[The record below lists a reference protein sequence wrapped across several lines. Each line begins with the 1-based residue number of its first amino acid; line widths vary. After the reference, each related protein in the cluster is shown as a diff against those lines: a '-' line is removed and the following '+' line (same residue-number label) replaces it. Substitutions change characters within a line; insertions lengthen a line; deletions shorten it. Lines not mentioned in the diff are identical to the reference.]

1 LPDGLIEETGMGDEK
16 WNLERVRAELYEAR
30 TKVFVIAKV
39 LETGSLSFTGHPE
52 WALVVKP
59 LLKDLKEYVA
69 QIETLMKEE
78 ETLKPVD

>member
-1 LPDGLIEETGMGDEK
+1 MSEEK
-16 WNLERVRAELYEAR
+16 WNLEKVRAELYEAR

-39 LETGSLSFTGHPE
+39 LETGSLSFTGRPE

-59 LLKDLKEYVA
+59 LLKDLKENVA
-69 QIETLMKEE
+69 RIEAFMKEE